1 MSPCLKVKALDENEL
16 RGVLGKVPAEWRFFF
31 EFLAQTGLRIGE
43 AIELRWHDVDGD
55 RLRVSRRYYRG
66 AVGLP
71 KGRKKRDVPLSRDL
85 AQALWARRKELHAKA
100 DDLVFTSAKGLR
112 IDPSN
117 LMDRVLKPAALA
129 ADVGDWV
136 TFHTFRHT
144 CATMLFRGRWN
155 TKTKAYEGGWN
166 AVQVQKF
173 LGHSDPGFTL
183 RTYVHLLPEDLPTP
197 EFAGLVAEPRP
208 ADRAGDQVGEHA
220 MADLAGA
227 GL

>member
-1 MSPCLKVKALDENEL
+1 
-16 RGVLGKVPAEWRFFF
+16 
-31 EFLAQTGLRIGE
+31 
-43 AIELRWHDVDGD
+43 
-55 RLRVSRRYYRG
+55 
-66 AVGLP
+66 
-71 KGRKKRDVPLSRDL
+71 
-85 AQALWARRKELHAKA
+85 
-100 DDLVFTSAKGLR
+100 
-112 IDPSN
+112 
-117 LMDRVLKPAALA
+117 
-129 ADVGDWV
+129 
-136 TFHTFRHT
+136 
-144 CATMLFRGRWN
+144 MLFRS
-155 TKTKAYEGGWN
+155 GWN

>member
-1 MSPCLKVKALDENEL
+1 VPGEQNASSFVAACGEGADEQVATLERLPFEERYHAGASLLASITHLYRKSFEAVEHGIAKFQRLGDELAEAGGPIPANITLVCKALQLKEDIDELWEIVQLLDRQRGRLGRLMKEAGAHISREAKSAAFKNAL
-16 RGVLGKVPAEWRFFF
+16 RTGEY
-31 EFLAQTGLRIGE
+31 EF
-43 AIELRWHDVDGD
+43 AI
-55 RLRVSRRYYRG
+55 
-66 AVGLP
+66 
-71 KGRKKRDVPLSRDL
+71 
-85 AQALWARRKELHAKA
+85 
-100 DDLVFTSAKGLR
+100 
-112 IDPSN
+112 SN
-117 LMDRVLKPAALA
+117 LNEAVLL
-129 ADVGDWV
+129 
-136 TFHTFRHT
+136 R
-144 CATMLFRGRWN
+144 R
-155 TKTKAYEGGWN
+155 GWN